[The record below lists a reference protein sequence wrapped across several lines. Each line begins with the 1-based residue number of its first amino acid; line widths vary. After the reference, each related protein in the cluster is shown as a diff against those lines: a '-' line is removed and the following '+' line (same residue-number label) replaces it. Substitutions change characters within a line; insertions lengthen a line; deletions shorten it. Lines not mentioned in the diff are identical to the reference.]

1 MTLRLSPHTLAMDS
15 GRVQMCSA
23 TAPVSQ
29 DGRTVSVRWWPKP
42 DRVLPCAL
50 TRARRNLATLC
61 SQPSPSKYRSRQ
73 CGQATAPKHINI
85 ATLCATVHRGRA
97 EQKNTHLIATNDGSA
112 RLHLVRL
119 SSQMLCHCHTHRP
132 VHLSHERYTL
142 TSSKHLRPHIV
153 APHTSLAAHPPRLR
167 PHLGR

>member
-61 SQPSPSKYRSRQ
+61 SQPSPSKCRSRQ

-85 ATLCATVHRGRA
+85 ATLCATVHRARA
-97 EQKNTHLIATNDGSA
+97 EQKNTHLIYA
-112 RLHLVRL
+112 
-119 SSQMLCHCHTHRP
+119 C
-132 VHLSHERYTL
+132 
-142 TSSKHLRPHIV
+142 LRPTMVVRGCILFVFPARCFAIATRIGLFICHMKGIHS
-153 APHTSLAAHPPRLR
+153 PPPSTSGLMLLPLTLP
-167 PHLGR
+167 